1 MKKLLI
7 TLFLLVSVLATFAGC
22 DMLAKKDD
30 NEPSGPV
37 TPPTPVVD
45 TIDIKNVSSIYP
57 GYFAY
62 LEYSKGTDEG
72 VTYVCPTG
80 ISIEDGK
87 VIVEEDVSIGTYTVT
102 AIKED
107 EVEEF
112 HVAVKNKQFLNNKSG
127 SIGTDFIDRLNGT
140 LSTIAGANYDE
151 GELVLFAGDS
161 FMDERW
167 FFKDF
172 YTRFTGQ
179 NAHLIGVS
187 SSLAEQWV
195 WYGQHLIEYA
205 PKAIVMHVGTNDIF
219 DASKTALETTNILI
233 KMFEAY
239 HNYMPE
245 TEIYWLTIEPRL
257 GRSSENG
264 NAKAVEVN
272 DAIIEYAE
280 DKDWLIIADTA
291 TAFSQ
296 DAYEFAGDLG
306 SIKYSASETTLYGDT
321 VHPSCPVGYDKL
333 MEVVYASGLTVTN
346 IDD

>member
-7 TLFLLVSVLATFAGC
+7 ALLSLISVVTTFVGC
-22 DMLAKKDD
+22 DILAKKGD
-30 NEPSGPV
+30 NKPSGPV

-45 TIDIKNVSSIYP
+45 TIDIKNVNSIYP

-62 LEYSKGTDEG
+62 LEYTKGTDEG
-72 VTYVCPTG
+72 VSYVCPTG

-87 VIVEEDVSIGTYTVT
+87 VIVEDGVSVGTYTIT
-102 AIKED
+102 ATKEE

-112 HVAVKNKQFLNNKSG
+112 FVVVKNKQFLNNKSG

-140 LSTIAGANYDE
+140 LSTIASAGYDD

-195 WYGQHLIEYA
+195 WYGQQLIEYA

-219 DASKTALETTNILI
+219 DAGRTALETTNILI
-233 KMFEAY
+233 NMFGLY
-239 HNYMPE
+239 HKYMPE
-245 TEIYWLTIEPRL
+245 TDIYWLTIEPRL
-257 GRSSENG
+257 GRSNENG

-272 DAIIEYAE
+272 DAIIEYASE
-280 DKDWLIIADTA
+280 LDWLIIADTA
-291 TAFSQ
+291 TVFAE
-296 DAYEFAGDLG
+296 DAYDYDL
-306 SIKYSASETTLYGDT
+306 IKSDAKETTLYGDT
-321 VHPSCPVGYDKL
+321 VHPSCPAGYDKL
-333 MEVVYASGLTVTN
+333 MEVVYGAGLTVTY